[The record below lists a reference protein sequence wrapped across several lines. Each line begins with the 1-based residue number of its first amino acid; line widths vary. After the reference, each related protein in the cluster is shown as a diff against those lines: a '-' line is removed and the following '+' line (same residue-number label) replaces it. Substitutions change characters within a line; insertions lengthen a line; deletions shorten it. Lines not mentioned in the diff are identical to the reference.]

1 MCLRRACWPTTSLV
15 PTVSQLAAGL
25 FRAQGFDAARME
37 DIAAL
42 AEVSPGTVYNYF
54 PTKGDLLVAI
64 VSCEVEEVLAA
75 GEAVVA
81 NPPGDVAAAIGALV
95 NVYYD
100 HSLIYLSKEMWRTA
114 MAMTFSQPDAPAS
127 RHYLA
132 LDARLRG
139 QVVALIAELQARG
152 RVVVG
157 ADAVA
162 LGAVMFHNLDV
173 MFAGFVRS
181 DQDLDGL
188 KEVVAM
194 QNREIAR
201 LIAM

>member
-1 MCLRRACWPTTSLV
+1 MGLRERQKAHRTASIAC
-15 PTVSQLAAGL
+15 AAAQM
-25 FRAQGFDAARME
+25 FRTHGFDAARME

-64 VSCEVEEVLAA
+64 VTQEVEEVLAA
-75 GEAVVA
+75 GEAVVGD
-81 NPPGDVAAAIGALV
+81 PPGDVAASIAALV
-95 NVYYD
+95 ATYYD

-127 RHYLA
+127 RHYMA

-139 QVVALIAELQARG
+139 QVVALIAALQARG
-152 RVVVG
+152 RVVAR

-162 LGAVMFHNLDV
+162 LGAVVFHNLDA
-173 MFAGFVRS
+173 MFAEFVRS
-181 DQDLDGL
+181 DQDLDAL
-188 KEVVAM
+188 KAVVAM
-194 QNREIAR
+194 QNAEIAR
-201 LIAM
+201 LIAV